1 MVAEALKAHDIL
13 AKEGINIRLLD
24 MHTIKPLDETA
35 VVRAGKDTG
44 AIVTVED
51 TSILGGLGGAV
62 AEVIA
67 ENYPVPVKRVG
78 IKDRFGQSG
87 TVDELKEVY
96 ELSANHIV
104 KAVKEVIKRKKK

>member
-1 MVAEALKAHDIL
+1 
-13 AKEGINIRLLD
+13 
-24 MHTIKPLDETA
+24 
-35 VVRAGKDTG
+35 
-44 AIVTVED
+44 
-51 TSILGGLGGAV
+51 
-62 AEVIA
+62 
-67 ENYPVPVKRVG
+67 VPVKRVG